1 MVLFTRTNR
10 TLQLTDAGRMLVPWA
25 EKVLTDVREL
35 SAAVR
40 DVRQL
45 AGGTVAFGTFSSAH
59 LYLLPALASE
69 FHGLYPGVLIR
80 VLGLNSAEVADAIR
94 AGDLEAGLV
103 QLPIDDRGL
112 WVSAPVLTDTVVYV
126 SADPS
131 HTNRPMTIEELAEA
145 PLILSEARWAK
156 DDPLRRALTER
167 AQRAGVTLRP
177 TFEVE
182 FQTAAARDGRAR
194 GRRLSPARYLVTQWQ
209 GYPRQL
215 HWSPLEPAFYEH
227 FALITRQSGSLCRL
241 PGRSWPWPSSISARS
256 RSSPMPVVPEPAP
269 TVFPTRRFVNR
280 DQSTM
285 NNTVVITGAA
295 SGMGLATARRFAAE
309 GWRSW
314 PSTATP
320 RLLSG
325 RRASSIQRLRAGDRR
340 RHRSSCVRRPL
351 GRDPRRPHAQGGDQR
366 RRHLPADHAGRLTAE
381 IYRRIFDVNV
391 LGTLNRVPRR
401 RLKASG
407 RRGIVNFAS
416 VDALAV
422 SPGSSSTA
430 PRRPRSCR

>member
-1 MVLFTRTNR
+1 MPNGQPTVQQLVYFLASVEQKSFAAAAQSLYIAQPSLSDQIKRLENTLGVVLFTRTNR

-25 EKVLTDVREL
+25 GKVLTDVREL

-59 LYLLPALASE
+59 LYLLPALAAE
-69 FHGLYPGVLIR
+69 FHRLYPGVLIR

-131 HTNRPMTIEELAEA
+131 HTARPMTVEQLAEA

-156 DDPLRRALTER
+156 DDPLRRTLTER

-182 FQTAAARDGRAR
+182 FQTAAVEMAAHGVGDS
-194 GRRLSPARYLVTQWQ
+194 LVSYLVTQWQ

-215 HWSPLEPAFYEH
+215 HWAPLQPAFDEH
-227 FALITRQSGSLCRL
+227 FALVTRQSGSL
-241 PGRSWPWPSSISARS
+241 
-256 RSSPMPVVPEPAP
+256 SPATRAFMALAEQHIRALQVV
-269 TVFPTRRFVNR
+269 
-280 DQSTM
+280 
-285 NNTVVITGAA
+285 
-295 SGMGLATARRFAAE
+295 
-309 GWRSW
+309 
-314 PSTATP
+314 
-320 RLLSG
+320 
-325 RRASSIQRLRAGDRR
+325 
-340 RHRSSCVRRPL
+340 
-351 GRDPRRPHAQGGDQR
+351 
-366 RRHLPADHAGRLTAE
+366 ADAGRHEA
-381 IYRRIFDVNV
+381 
-391 LGTLNRVPRR
+391 
-401 RLKASG
+401 
-407 RRGIVNFAS
+407 
-416 VDALAV
+416 
-422 SPGSSSTA
+422 
-430 PRRPRSCR
+430 